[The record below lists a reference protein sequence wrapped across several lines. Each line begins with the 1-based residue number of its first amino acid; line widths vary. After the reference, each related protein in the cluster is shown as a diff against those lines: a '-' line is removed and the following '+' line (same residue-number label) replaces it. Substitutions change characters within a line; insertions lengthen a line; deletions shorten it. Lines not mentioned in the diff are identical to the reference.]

1 MKTAIILS
9 LLSFLLHIHTNAQN
23 TIKGRVTDKVTR
35 QPLESATVTLQ
46 QGGDG
51 NIINYTLTDAD
62 GRFQLSSSSLKDR
75 TITVFYMGYRKKTIP
90 VLISRP
96 LTIELEQEAV
106 LLKEV
111 QIRPGRV
118 WGRQDTLKYD
128 LTRFTSSK
136 DRNVSDVL
144 KKLPGINVEE
154 NGTIKY
160 NGKVISNLYVE
171 GMDVSGGRYNQI
183 NNNLKADAVQAAEVI
198 EGHQPI
204 KSLRGKTFTDD
215 VALNLKLKP
224 EVRSQWIYTV
234 MAGGGYGEKAL
245 YDASFNVLQLS
256 RNRQTVYTYKAN
268 NIGRNLFSDQQKL
281 ASGNGFDRVT
291 DSNPPIFLP
300 LPEPAMP
307 LSQKRLLF
315 NETHT
320 ASANR
325 LYRLDEEKQLR
336 FQLGYIHDRT
346 TRQYGSEE
354 IYYFAQDTVHTATNR
369 HDRLKTDCLNG
380 EVNYEDNAASR
391 YTRENFSFAG
401 TWKSGVSDITGDNVI
416 FQKIKNSQWELKN
429 YFNQLYTKEKY
440 TWGIRS
446 YIRYTHLPALLTVIH
461 RNLPVSSAD
470 NRLIATCIHRRD
482 ELNLPDNINENTYRT
497 VTGQTY
503 ESIPT
508 EYEEMNIDNAYT
520 DNALYGMRKKNGVN
534 YQLTGGFRG
543 ELSSVRQENSYSAP
557 RYSFYTIP
565 RIEWERTDFLLTA
578 AATVWWNHLP
588 KQSYSRFYAAPSLY
602 FRYKFSPRW
611 KMSLSGSLDESEG
624 GIQDI
629 YPFHYREDYRTVV
642 KHTGKV
648 AVTVRQL
655 YTCYLEYK
663 NTVKE
668 FFWTLSA
675 SYSHNRYN
683 LMAERNY
690 KDGNFYLSSV
700 ERNHSSYSYA
710 LNTIGSKG
718 VYDWNLKTSLELT
731 LARNEGKQLNE
742 NIVQNYRYDY
752 LRVEPKIVWAPSALF
767 EVEYKAT
774 VSCGGSGI
782 GKDTRLDPL
791 WDVAQRLTL
800 SLGLHDTDFRL
811 SGEHFYNDLSKD
823 QHLNTWLADVSLI
836 HKSGKWR
843 FTASAMHLFN
853 KEQYRYTLYSAVQ
866 SYTSWVKL
874 RPREFMVSVQYQW

>member
-62 GRFQLSSSSLKDR
+62 GGFQLSSSSLKDR
-75 TITVFYMGYRKKTIP
+75 IITVFYMGYRKKTIP

-281 ASGNGFDRVT
+281 ASGNSFDRVT

-503 ESIPT
+503 ESIPM

-543 ELSSVRQENSYSAP
+543 ELSSVRQENNYSAP

-578 AATVWWNHLP
+578 AATVWWNRLP

-800 SLGLHDTDFRL
+800 SLGFHDTDFRL

-843 FTASAMHLFN
+843 FTASAMNLFN

>member
-75 TITVFYMGYRKKTIP
+75 TITVFYIGYRKKTIP

-268 NIGRNLFSDQQKL
+268 NIGRNLLSDQQKL

-369 HDRLKTDCLNG
+369 HDRLKTDCLNA
-380 EVNYEDNAASR
+380 EVNYEDNTVSR

-578 AATVWWNHLP
+578 AATVWWNRLP

-800 SLGLHDTDFRL
+800 SLGFHDTDFRL